1 MLVTAPGVTL
11 RLVTRVLTLLAY
23 SKTPRK
29 AIVHPGARET
39 VAAMWTNELLCYQKF
54 NDYWAELTTTIML
67 FILSREIYEKGVAY
81 DNPIKRD
88 C

>member
-1 MLVTAPGVTL
+1 
-11 RLVTRVLTLLAY
+11 
-23 SKTPRK
+23 
-29 AIVHPGARET
+29 
-39 VAAMWTNELLCYQKF
+39 MWTNELLCYQKF